1 MFAQVDEI
9 LAVVPLAFFEQLE
22 VVVLR
27 HLEIHNTMKA
37 TLTESYHTIDTM
49 GFPRSL
55 DDLLQVPNYLDVK
68 YHISYHVNNLEM
80 NFY

>member
-68 YHISYHVNNLEM
+68 YQISYHVNNLEM

>member
-1 MFAQVDEI
+1 MFAQVNEI

-22 VVVLR
+22 VVVLS
-27 HLEIHNTMKA
+27 HFEIHNTMKA
-37 TLTESYHTIDTM
+37 TLTESYHTIETM
-49 GFPRSL
+49 GFLRSL
-55 DDLLQVPNYLDVK
+55 EDLLQVPNYLDLK

>member
-22 VVVLR
+22 VVVLS
-27 HLEIHNTMKA
+27 HFEIHNTMKA
-37 TLTESYHTIDTM
+37 TLTESYHTIETI
-49 GFPRSL
+49 GFLRSL
-55 DDLLQVPNYLDVK
+55 EDLLQVPNYLDLK